1 MSRTRSE
8 IVDAIKSS
16 IGANETSPEQPQVVT
31 TASPSEQPVEQ
42 PPVAP
47 QDTPP
52 EQPPVAPQ
60 SINPKDLKKEIKKA
74 FKLLNSNPS
83 FPLILNKQVMNS
95 MDDLQRTYGEL
106 TLQESNMKATQREAK
121 KMAKRASLERKRSEF
136 LDKYKDHAEELQM
149 DKTKDDYPEDEYRIQ
164 DGVVRR
170 LGRVCGVVSEEKP
183 DRVIEVPKLSKHDID
198 TFLDTHK
205 DYILDRLKE
214 NDKSKSKTIVGEFL
228 QEKANEFKSKEPAE
242 QVMYKGTNSFSNG
255 FSNKVI
261 EQWFSRFPNEEPKIT
276 QSASTQQ
283 ASPQE
288 VFHVAPQR
296 PIPSRQFMGLNPA
309 LFNR

>member
-16 IGANETSPEQPQVVT
+16 IGANEPSPDQPHEST
-31 TASPSEQPVEQ
+31 PENAPEIAPEASHEITPEALHD
-42 PPVAP
+42 VAP
-47 QDTPP
+47 L
-52 EQPPVAPQ
+52 ERPQ
-60 SINPKDLKKEIKKA
+60 SINPKELKKEIKKA

-121 KMAKRASLERKRSEF
+121 KMAKRASLERKRTEF
-136 LDKYKDHAEELQM
+136 LDKYKDRAEELQM

-214 NDKSKSKTIVGEFL
+214 TDKSKSKTIVGEFL
-228 QEKANEFKSKEPAE
+228 QEKANEPTE

-261 EQWFSRFPNEEPKIT
+261 EQWFSRFPNEGQQPKIT
-276 QSASTQQ
+276 TPQ
-283 ASPQE
+283 ASSQ
-288 VFHVAPQR
+288 VAPQR
-296 PIPSRQFMGLNPA
+296 PIPTKQFMGLNPA
-309 LFNR
+309 LFR

>member
-16 IGANETSPEQPQVVT
+16 IGANEQP
-31 TASPSEQPVEQ
+31 AEAPPEQPVEQ
-42 PPVAP
+42 PQTTIPQVAP
-47 QDTPP
+47 S
-52 EQPPVAPQ
+52 EVAQQ
-60 SINPKDLKKEIKKA
+60 SINMKDLKRDIKKA

-83 FPLILNKQVMNS
+83 FPLVLNRQVMNS
-95 MDDLQRTYGEL
+95 MDDLQRAYGEL
-106 TLQESNMKATQREAK
+106 TLQESQMKLSQREAK
-121 KMAKRASLERKRSEF
+121 KMAKRASLERKRTEF

-164 DGVVRR
+164 DGIVRR

-228 QEKANEFKSKEPAE
+228 QEKSNEPTE

-255 FSNKVI
+255 FSNKVL
-261 EQWFSRFPNEEPKIT
+261 EQWFSRFPNDDNQGKNKQT
-276 QSASTQQ
+276 
-283 ASPQE
+283 
-288 VFHVAPQR
+288 PQR
-296 PIPSRQFMGLNPA
+296 IPMKQFLGLNPA
-309 LFNR
+309 LFH

>member
-16 IGANETSPEQPQVVT
+16 IGANEQPPEQPQ
-31 TASPSEQPVEQ
+31 EQPQEQ
-42 PPVAP
+42 PTVASQEMP
-47 QDTPP
+47 H
-52 EQPPVAPQ
+52 EMSQ
-60 SINPKDLKKEIKKA
+60 SINMKDLKRDIKKA

-83 FPLILNKQVMNS
+83 FPLILNRQVMNS
-95 MDDLQRTYGEL
+95 MDDLQRAYGEL
-106 TLQESNMKATQREAK
+106 TLQESQMKATQREAK
-121 KMAKRASLERKRSEF
+121 KMAKRASLERKRTEF

-170 LGRVCGVVSEEKP
+170 LGKVCGVVSEEKP

-228 QEKANEFKSKEPAE
+228 QEKSNEPTE

-261 EQWFSRFPNEEPKIT
+261 EQWFSRFPNDDNQDKNKQTPHEMLQIIP
-276 QSASTQQ
+276 Q
-283 ASPQE
+283 AIPQK
-288 VFHVAPQR
+288 R
-296 PIPSRQFMGLNPA
+296 FMGLNPA
-309 LFNR
+309 LFH

>member
-16 IGANETSPEQPQVVT
+16 IGDNDQPQEALHEQPQV
-31 TASPSEQPVEQ
+31 ASPETAPETTPEVAPVE
-42 PPVAP
+42 PS
-47 QDTPP
+47 
-52 EQPPVAPQ
+52 Q

-228 QEKANEFKSKEPAE
+228 QEKSNEPTE

-255 FSNKVI
+255 FSNKVL

-276 QSASTQQ
+276 TTS
-283 ASPQE
+283 QE
-288 VFHVAPQR
+288 ALHEMPQR
-296 PIPSRQFMGLNPA
+296 IPTKQFMGLNPA
-309 LFNR
+309 LFR

>member
-16 IGANETSPEQPQVVT
+16 IGANDQPT
-31 TASPSEQPVEQ
+31 EQ
-42 PPVAP
+42 PPAAP
-47 QDTPP
+47 VEAPT
-52 EQPPVAPQ
+52 EQLPVASQETIAEPSQ

-228 QEKANEFKSKEPAE
+228 QEKSKEPAE

-255 FSNKVI
+255 FSNKVL
-261 EQWFSRFPNEEPKIT
+261 EQWFSRFPNEEAFHEPKI
-276 QSASTQQ
+276 ASQQ
-283 ASPQE
+283 VAPQ
-288 VFHVAPQR
+288 VAPQR
-296 PIPSRQFMGLNPA
+296 IPTKQFMGLNPA
-309 LFNR
+309 LFR

>member
-16 IGANETSPEQPQVVT
+16 IGANEQPQETHPEQHVEQPQT
-31 TASPSEQPVEQ
+31 E
-42 PPVAP
+42 PPHEMS
-47 QDTPP
+47 QTEPP
-52 EQPPVAPQ
+52 HEMPHEMPQ
-60 SINPKDLKKEIKKA
+60 SINMKDLKRDIKKA

-106 TLQESNMKATQREAK
+106 TLQESQMKATQREAK
-121 KMAKRASLERKRSEF
+121 KMAKRASLERKRTEF

-170 LGRVCGVVSEEKP
+170 LGKVCGVVSEEKP

-228 QEKANEFKSKEPAE
+228 QEKSNEPTE

-261 EQWFSRFPNEEPKIT
+261 EQWFSRFPNDDNQDKNKQTP
-276 QSASTQQ
+276 QSAPHEMPQ
-283 ASPQE
+283 AIPQK
-288 VFHVAPQR
+288 R
-296 PIPSRQFMGLNPA
+296 FMGLNPA
-309 LFNR
+309 LFH

>member
-16 IGANETSPEQPQVVT
+16 IGANDVPTEQHSEQQAEQPQT
-31 TASPSEQPVEQ
+31 EQIPVEQ
-42 PPVAP
+42 STTIAP
-47 QDTPP
+47 QESLHGT
-52 EQPPVAPQ
+52 APQ
-60 SINPKDLKKEIKKA
+60 SINMKDLKRDIKKA

-95 MDDLQRTYGEL
+95 MDDLQRAYGEL
-106 TLQESNMKATQREAK
+106 TLQESQMKATQREAK
-121 KMAKRASLERKRSEF
+121 KMAKRASLERKRTEF

-149 DKTKDDYPEDEYRIQ
+149 DKTKDDYPEDEYHIQ

-170 LGRVCGVVSEEKP
+170 LGKVCGVVSEEKP

-228 QEKANEFKSKEPAE
+228 QEKSNEPTE
-242 QVMYKGTNSFSNG
+242 QVMYKGSNSFSNG

-261 EQWFSRFPNEEPKIT
+261 EQWFSRFPNDDSQDKNKQTP
-276 QSASTQQ
+276 QSIPQ
-283 ASPQE
+283 AIPQK
-288 VFHVAPQR
+288 R
-296 PIPSRQFMGLNPA
+296 FMGLNPA
-309 LFNR
+309 LFH

>member
-16 IGANETSPEQPQVVT
+16 IGANDQSTEALHETPQVASPETAPET
-31 TASPSEQPVEQ
+31 TPEVAPVE
-42 PPVAP
+42 PS
-47 QDTPP
+47 
-52 EQPPVAPQ
+52 Q

-95 MDDLQRTYGEL
+95 MDDLHRTYGEL

-170 LGRVCGVVSEEKP
+170 LGKVCGVVSEEKP

-228 QEKANEFKSKEPAE
+228 QEKANEPTE

-255 FSNKVI
+255 FSNKVL
-261 EQWFSRFPNEEPKIT
+261 EQWFSRFPNDDQHPKIT
-276 QSASTQQ
+276 QQ
-283 ASPQE
+283 PQSI
-288 VFHVAPQR
+288 PQGA
-296 PIPSRQFMGLNPA
+296 IPQKRFMGLNPA
-309 LFNR
+309 LFN

>member
-16 IGANETSPEQPQVVT
+16 IGANDVPTEQHTEQQAEQPQT
-31 TASPSEQPVEQ
+31 EQIPVEQ
-42 PPVAP
+42 STTIAP
-47 QDTPP
+47 QESLHETAPH
-52 EQPPVAPQ
+52 EMPQ
-60 SINPKDLKKEIKKA
+60 SINMKDLKRDIKKA

-95 MDDLQRTYGEL
+95 MDDLQRAYGEL
-106 TLQESNMKATQREAK
+106 TLQESQMKATQREAK
-121 KMAKRASLERKRSEF
+121 RMAKRASLERKRTEF
-136 LDKYKDHAEELQM
+136 IDKYKDHAEELQM

-170 LGRVCGVVSEEKP
+170 LGKVCGVVSEENP

-228 QEKANEFKSKEPAE
+228 QQKSKEPTE

-261 EQWFSRFPNEEPKIT
+261 EQWFSRFPNEDNQGKNKQTP
-276 QSASTQQ
+276 QSAPQSIPQ
-283 ASPQE
+283 AIPQK
-288 VFHVAPQR
+288 R
-296 PIPSRQFMGLNPA
+296 FMGLNPA
-309 LFNR
+309 LFN

>member
-16 IGANETSPEQPQVVT
+16 IGANEQPTEQPQEPT
-31 TASPSEQPVEQ
+31 PISPSEQPTEQ
-42 PPVAP
+42 PQVAP
-47 QDTPP
+47 Q
-52 EQPPVAPQ
+52 EAPQ
-60 SINPKDLKKEIKKA
+60 TINPKDLKKEIKKA

-83 FPLILNKQVMNS
+83 FPLILNNQVMNS

-170 LGRVCGVVSEEKP
+170 LGRVCGVVSEDKP
-183 DRVIEVPKLSKHDID
+183 ERVIEVPKLSKRDID

-228 QEKANEFKSKEPAE
+228 QEKSKEPTE

-261 EQWFSRFPNEEPKIT
+261 EQWFSRFPNEDPQPKIT
-276 QSASTQQ
+276 SRATQE
-283 ASPQE
+283 AFHVSPQT
-288 VFHVAPQR
+288 VPQKR
-296 PIPSRQFMGLNPA
+296 FMGLNPA
-309 LFNR
+309 LFN

>member
-16 IGANETSPEQPQVVT
+16 IGANDVSTEQQAEQPQT
-31 TASPSEQPVEQ
+31 EQIPVEQ
-42 PPVAP
+42 STTIAP
-47 QDTPP
+47 QESLHET
-52 EQPPVAPQ
+52 APQ
-60 SINPKDLKKEIKKA
+60 SINMKDLKRDIKKA

-106 TLQESNMKATQREAK
+106 TLQESQMKATQREAK
-121 KMAKRASLERKRSEF
+121 KMAKRASLERKRTEF

-149 DKTKDDYPEDEYRIQ
+149 DKTKDDYPEDEYHIQ

-170 LGRVCGVVSEEKP
+170 LGKVCGVVSEEKP
-183 DRVIEVPKLSKHDID
+183 NRVIEVPKLSKHDID

-205 DYILDRLKE
+205 DYILDRLKD

-228 QEKANEFKSKEPAE
+228 QQKSQEPTE

-255 FSNKVI
+255 FSNKVL
-261 EQWFSRFPNEEPKIT
+261 EQWFSRFPNEDSQAKIT
-276 QSASTQQ
+276 KSTQQ
-283 ASPQE
+283 
-288 VFHVAPQR
+288 VAPQK
-296 PIPSRQFMGLNPA
+296 IPTRQFLGLNPA
-309 LFNR
+309 LFH

>member
-16 IGANETSPEQPQVVT
+16 IGANDVSTEQQAEQPQT
-31 TASPSEQPVEQ
+31 EQIPVEQ
-42 PPVAP
+42 STTIAP
-47 QDTPP
+47 QESLHET
-52 EQPPVAPQ
+52 APQ
-60 SINPKDLKKEIKKA
+60 SINMKDLKRDIKKA

-95 MDDLQRTYGEL
+95 MDDLQRAYGEL
-106 TLQESNMKATQREAK
+106 TLQESQMKATQREAK
-121 KMAKRASLERKRSEF
+121 KMAKRASLERKRTEF

-170 LGRVCGVVSEEKP
+170 LGKVCGVVSEEKP

-198 TFLDTHK
+198 TFLDSHK

-214 NDKSKSKTIVGEFL
+214 TDKSKSKTIVGEFL
-228 QEKANEFKSKEPAE
+228 QQKSQEPTE

-261 EQWFSRFPNEEPKIT
+261 EQWFSRFPNEDSQAKIT
-276 QSASTQQ
+276 KSTQQ
-283 ASPQE
+283 
-288 VFHVAPQR
+288 VAPQK
-296 PIPSRQFMGLNPA
+296 IPTRQFLGLNPA
-309 LFNR
+309 LFH

>member
-8 IVDAIKSS
+8 IVDAIKTS
-16 IGANETSPEQPQVVT
+16 IGANEPSPEAPQEKPVEVSPEQPQVD
-31 TASPSEQPVEQ
+31 SPEPSP
-42 PPVAP
+42 
-47 QDTPP
+47 D
-52 EQPPVAPQ
+52 VAPQ

-74 FKLLNSNPS
+74 FKLLNSKPS

-106 TLQESNMKATQREAK
+106 TLQESQMKATQREAK
-121 KMAKRASLERKRSEF
+121 KMAKRASLERKRTEF

-149 DKTKDDYPEDEYRIQ
+149 DKTKDDYPEDEYHIQ

-170 LGRVCGVVSEEKP
+170 LGKVCGVVSEERP

-228 QEKANEFKSKEPAE
+228 QEKSNEPTE

-276 QSASTQQ
+276 QAAQ
-283 ASPQE
+283 P
-288 VFHVAPQR
+288 APQR
-296 PIPSRQFMGLNPA
+296 IHTKQFMGLNPA
-309 LFNR
+309 LFH

>member
-16 IGANETSPEQPQVVT
+16 IGVNDQPVEQPQVDT
-31 TASPSEQPVEQ
+31 SEEPVEQ
-42 PPVAP
+42 PPVASP
-47 QDTPP
+47 VTSTD
-52 EQPPVAPQ
+52 VAPQ

-74 FKLLNSNPS
+74 FKLLNSKPS

-106 TLQESNMKATQREAK
+106 ALQESQMKATQREAK
-121 KMAKRASLERKRSEF
+121 KMAKRASLERKRTEF

-149 DKTKDDYPEDEYRIQ
+149 DKTKDDYPEDEYHIQ

-170 LGRVCGVVSEEKP
+170 LGKVCGVVSEERP

-228 QEKANEFKSKEPAE
+228 QEKSNEPTE

-261 EQWFSRFPNEEPKIT
+261 EQWFSRFPNEEPKTKIT
-276 QSASTQQ
+276 QAAQ
-283 ASPQE
+283 P
-288 VFHVAPQR
+288 APQR
-296 PIPSRQFMGLNPA
+296 IPTKQFMGLNPA
-309 LFNR
+309 LFH

>member
-16 IGANETSPEQPQVVT
+16 IGANEQPPEQPAEAQ
-31 TASPSEQPVEQ
+31 
-42 PPVAP
+42 
-47 QDTPP
+47 P
-52 EQPPVAPQ
+52 EQPPVAPHESLHEITPQ
-60 SINPKDLKKEIKKA
+60 ALSSKDLKKEIKKA

-95 MDDLQRTYGEL
+95 MDDLQKTYGEL
-106 TLQESNMKATQREAK
+106 TLQESQIKATQREAK
-121 KMAKRASLERKRSEF
+121 KMAKRASLERKRTEF

-170 LGRVCGVVSEEKP
+170 LGKVCGVISEEKP

-198 TFLDTHK
+198 TFLDIHK

-228 QEKANEFKSKEPAE
+228 QEKSNEPTE

-276 QSASTQQ
+276 TSQ
-283 ASPQE
+283 
-288 VFHVAPQR
+288 VAQPAPR
-296 PIPSRQFMGLNPA
+296 TTPTKQFMGLNPA
-309 LFNR
+309 LFH

>member
-16 IGANETSPEQPQVVT
+16 IGANDKPTEQQPESLHEQPT
-31 TASPSEQPVEQ
+31 ETLHEQ

-47 QDTPP
+47 SEPQQVSPL
-52 EQPPVAPQ
+52 EQPQ
-60 SINPKDLKKEIKKA
+60 SINMKDLKRDIKKA

-95 MDDLQRTYGEL
+95 MDDLQRAYGEL
-106 TLQESNMKATQREAK
+106 TLQESQMKATQREAK
-121 KMAKRASLERKRSEF
+121 KMAKRASLERKRTEF

-228 QEKANEFKSKEPAE
+228 QEKSKEPTE

-261 EQWFSRFPNEEPKIT
+261 EQWFSRFPNEDN
-276 QSASTQQ
+276 QSKNRQTSQSIPQ
-283 ASPQE
+283 A
-288 VFHVAPQR
+288 
-296 PIPSRQFMGLNPA
+296 IPTKQFLGLNPA
-309 LFNR
+309 LFI

>member
-16 IGANETSPEQPQVVT
+16 IGANETSPETPPET
-31 TASPSEQPVEQ
+31 HPEHSPEQPVEAPTEQ
-42 PPVAP
+42 PPVAS
-47 QDTPP
+47 QETIA
-52 EQPPVAPQ
+52 ETHQQ
-60 SINPKDLKKEIKKA
+60 SINLKDLKKEIKKA

-205 DYILDRLKE
+205 DYILDRLKD

-228 QEKANEFKSKEPAE
+228 QEKSREPTE

-261 EQWFSRFPNEEPKIT
+261 EQWFSRFPNEEPQPKIMTTTT
-276 QSASTQQ
+276 QGVPHEM
-283 ASPQE
+283 PQKRFME
-288 VFHVAPQR
+288 CR
-296 PIPSRQFMGLNPA
+296 MGLNPA

>member
-16 IGANETSPEQPQVVT
+16 IGANEQPQEIPHEQP
-31 TASPSEQPVEQ
+31 PEELHEQPVE
-42 PPVAP
+42 PS
-47 QDTPP
+47 P
-52 EQPPVAPQ
+52 ETAPVAPQ
-60 SINPKDLKKEIKKA
+60 SINPKELKKEIKKA

-83 FPLILNKQVMNS
+83 FPLILNRQVMNS

-121 KMAKRASLERKRSEF
+121 KMAKRASLERKRTEF

-228 QEKANEFKSKEPAE
+228 QEKSKEPAE

-261 EQWFSRFPNEEPKIT
+261 EQWFSRFPNEDPQAKIT
-276 QSASTQQ
+276 QST
-283 ASPQE
+283 PQMS
-288 VFHVAPQR
+288 V
-296 PIPSRQFMGLNPA
+296 SRQTIFSLNPA
-309 LFNR
+309 LFNRR

>member
-16 IGANETSPEQPQVVT
+16 IGANETPQ
-31 TASPSEQPVEQ
+31 EQPVEQ

-47 QDTPP
+47 QEIPP
-52 EQPPVAPQ
+52 EPQLEQPQ

-74 FKLLNSNPS
+74 FKLLNSKPS

-106 TLQESNMKATQREAK
+106 TLQESQMKVTQREAK
-121 KMAKRASLERKRSEF
+121 KMAKKASLERKRTEF

-149 DKTKDDYPEDEYRIQ
+149 NKTKDDYPEDEYRIQ
-164 DGVVRR
+164 DGIVRR
-170 LGRVCGVVSEEKP
+170 LGKVCGVVSEERP

-214 NDKSKSKTIVGEFL
+214 TDKSKSKTIVGE
-228 QEKANEFKSKEPAE
+228 
-242 QVMYKGTNSFSNG
+242 FSNG

-276 QSASTQQ
+276 TSQSAS
-283 ASPQE
+283 QE
-288 VFHVAPQR
+288 AQPAPQR
-296 PIPSRQFMGLNPA
+296 IPTKQFMGLNPA
-309 LFNR
+309 LFH

>member
-16 IGANETSPEQPQVVT
+16 IGVSEQPTEQSQVAT
-31 TASPSEQPVEQ
+31 SEEPVEQ
-42 PPVAP
+42 PPVAS
-47 QDTPP
+47 P
-52 EQPPVAPQ
+52 ETSPEPSHEMPQ
-60 SINPKDLKKEIKKA
+60 SINPKELKKEIKKA

-95 MDDLQRTYGEL
+95 MDDLQRTYGDL
-106 TLQESNMKATQREAK
+106 TLQESNLKATQREAK
-121 KMAKRASLERKRSEF
+121 KMAKKASLEKKRVEF
-136 LDKYKDHAEELQM
+136 LDKYKGHAEELQM
-149 DKTKDDYPEDEYRIQ
+149 DKTKDDYPEDEYHIQ

-170 LGRVCGVVSEEKP
+170 LGKVCGVVSEERP

-228 QEKANEFKSKEPAE
+228 QEKSNEPSE

-276 QSASTQQ
+276 Q
-283 ASPQE
+283 
-288 VFHVAPQR
+288 VAQPA
-296 PIPSRQFMGLNPA
+296 PHEMLHEMPTKQFMGLNPA
-309 LFNR
+309 LFH

>member
-16 IGANETSPEQPQVVT
+16 IGANDKPTESLHEQHPEQTTIAPSEPSTEASPEP
-31 TASPSEQPVEQ
+31 
-42 PPVAP
+42 
-47 QDTPP
+47 
-52 EQPPVAPQ
+52 APQ
-60 SINPKDLKKEIKKA
+60 SINMKDLKRDIKKA
-74 FKLLNSNPS
+74 FKLLNSNPT
-83 FPLILNKQVMNS
+83 FPLVLNRQVMNS
-95 MDDLQRTYGEL
+95 MDDLQRAYGEL
-106 TLQESNMKATQREAK
+106 TLQESQMKATQREAK
-121 KMAKRASLERKRSEF
+121 KMAKRASLERKRTEF

-228 QEKANEFKSKEPAE
+228 QEKSQEPTE

-261 EQWFSRFPNEEPKIT
+261 EQWFSRFPNEEPQAKIT
-276 QSASTQQ
+276 QT
-283 ASPQE
+283 
-288 VFHVAPQR
+288 PQR
-296 PIPSRQFMGLNPA
+296 TIPTKQFMGLNPA
-309 LFNR
+309 LFN